1 MTADFCGLSLDE
13 TQGLAVTPGD
23 PRLSKRQQDD
33 LILQFMYWQDAGAR
47 PLPLNLGQKY
57 PGKGWR
63 NPQSPTV
70 DVFSDLVRGNQTHG
84 IGVPLSESDV
94 VIDIEGRARSMLS
107 AVEAD
112 ARQTD
117 RALLRRAVEGLTEE
131 TPTGG
136 LHSQA
141 RPSVL
146 CDNDS
151 EGGVA

>member
-1 MTADFCGLSLDE
+1 
-13 TQGLAVTPGD
+13 
-23 PRLSKRQQDD
+23 
-33 LILQFMYWQDAGAR
+33 
-47 PLPLNLGQKY
+47 LGQKY